1 MEGNMKKYGF
11 VLGALLIALLG
22 SLGFA
27 QEAGAAAPVGTSIGG
42 GLVAIGAGL
51 ALGLAALGVGIAQ
64 SSIGAAAAGA
74 VAEDRSL
81 FGQLLIYIVI
91 PETLVIFGF
100 LVVIFFLSAVK

>member
-1 MEGNMKKYGF
+1 MKKYGF

-27 QEAGAAAPVGTSIGG
+27 QEAGAAATAGTSIGG

-51 ALGLAALGVGIAQ
+51 ALGLAAVGVGLAQ
-64 SSIGAAAAGA
+64 GRIGAAAAGA
-74 VAEDRSL
+74 VAEKPEL
-81 FGQLLIYIVI
+81 FGTLLIYIVL

-100 LVVIFFLSAVK
+100 LVVIFFLGKVI

>member
-1 MEGNMKKYGF
+1 MKKYGF
-11 VLGALLIALLG
+11 LIALLVLALG

-27 QEAGAAAPVGTSIGG
+27 EGEAVVSTGTSLGG

-64 SSIGAAAAGA
+64 SNIGAAAAGA
-74 VAEDRSL
+74 VAENRSL

-100 LVVIFFLSAVK
+100 LVVIFFQSAIK

>member
-1 MEGNMKKYGF
+1 MKKYIGF
-11 VLGALLIALLG
+11 IVSALVFALFASTG
-22 SLGFA
+22 MA
-27 QEAGAAAPVGTSIGG
+27 QEATAAVGTSLGG

-91 PETLVIFGF
+91 PETLIIFGF
-100 LVVIFFLSAVK
+100 LVVIFFQGAIK

>member
-1 MEGNMKKYGF
+1 MKKHAMF
-11 VLGALLIALLG
+11 IDSALVFALFASVG
-22 SLGFA
+22 MA
-27 QEAGAAAPVGTSIGG
+27 QEAAAAATGPVGTSLGG

-91 PETLVIFGF
+91 PETLIIFGF
-100 LVVIFFLSAVK
+100 LVVIFFQSAIK

>member
-1 MEGNMKKYGF
+1 MKKF
-11 VLGALLIALLG
+11 AFLFTLFALILG
-22 SLGFA
+22 SVGFA
-27 QEAGAAAPVGTSIGG
+27 AEAAAAGTSVGG

-64 SSIGAAAAGA
+64 SNIGAAAAGA
-74 VAEDRSL
+74 VAEKPEL

-100 LVVIFFLSAVK
+100 LVVIFFQGAVK

>member
-1 MEGNMKKYGF
+1 MKKYIGF
-11 VLGALLIALLG
+11 IVSALVFALFASAG
-22 SLGFA
+22 MA
-27 QEAGAAAPVGTSIGG
+27 QEAAAATGPVGTSLGG

-91 PETLVIFGF
+91 PETLIIFGF
-100 LVVIFFLSAVK
+100 LVVIFFQGAIK

>member
-1 MEGNMKKYGF
+1 MKKFGF
-11 VLGALLIALLG
+11 IFAALAVALLG

-27 QEAGAAAPVGTSIGG
+27 QEAQTAAAAGTSLGG

-100 LVVIFFLSAVK
+100 LVVIFFLGAVK

>member
-1 MEGNMKKYGF
+1 MKKYGF
-11 VLGALLIALLG
+11 LIALLVLALG

-27 QEAGAAAPVGTSIGG
+27 EGEVVATTGTSLGG

-64 SSIGAAAAGA
+64 SNIGAAAAGA
-74 VAEDRSL
+74 VAENRSL

-100 LVVIFFLSAVK
+100 LVVIFFQSAIK

>member
-1 MEGNMKKYGF
+1 MKKYGF

-27 QEAGAAAPVGTSIGG
+27 QEAGAATAGISVGG

-51 ALGLAALGVGIAQ
+51 ALGLAAVGVGLAQ
-64 SSIGAAAAGA
+64 GRIGAAAAGA
-74 VAEDRSL
+74 VAEKPEL
-81 FGQLLIYIVI
+81 FGTLLIYIVL

-100 LVVIFFLSAVK
+100 LVVIFFLGKVI

>member
-1 MEGNMKKYGF
+1 MKKYGF

-27 QEAGAAAPVGTSIGG
+27 QEAAAAGEAAGPVGTSIGG

-100 LVVIFFLSAVK
+100 LVVIFFLGAVK

>member
-1 MEGNMKKYGF
+1 MKKYGF

-27 QEAGAAAPVGTSIGG
+27 QEAGGAAPAMSVGG

-51 ALGLAALGVGIAQ
+51 ALGLAAVGVGLAQ
-64 SSIGAAAAGA
+64 GRIGAAAAGA
-74 VAEDRSL
+74 VAEKPEL
-81 FGQLLIYIVI
+81 FGTLLIYIVL

-100 LVVIFFLSAVK
+100 LVVIFFLGKVV

>member
-1 MEGNMKKYGF
+1 MKKYGF
-11 VLGALLIALLG
+11 LIALLVLALG

-27 QEAGAAAPVGTSIGG
+27 QEAATASKYLAEGGTSLGG

-64 SSIGAAAAGA
+64 SNIGAAAAGA
-74 VAEDRSL
+74 VAENRSL

-100 LVVIFFLSAVK
+100 LVVIFFQSAIK

>member
-1 MEGNMKKYGF
+1 MKKHAMF
-11 VLGALLIALLG
+11 VITALVFALFASVG
-22 SLGFA
+22 MA
-27 QEAGAAAPVGTSIGG
+27 QEAAAAVTTGTSLGG

-91 PETLVIFGF
+91 PETLIIFGF
-100 LVVIFFLSAVK
+100 LVVIFFQSAIK

>member
-1 MEGNMKKYGF
+1 MKKYGF

-27 QEAGAAAPVGTSIGG
+27 QEAGAAAGAGTSIGG

-51 ALGLAALGVGIAQ
+51 ALGLAAVGVGLAQ
-64 SSIGAAAAGA
+64 GRIGAAAAGA
-74 VAEDRSL
+74 VAEKPEL
-81 FGQLLIYIVI
+81 FGTLLIYIVL

-100 LVVIFFLSAVK
+100 LVVIFFLSKVI

>member
-1 MEGNMKKYGF
+1 MKIRF
-11 VLGALLIALLG
+11 NLVSLVLMVFAFALG
-22 SLGFA
+22 SVGFA
-27 QEAGAAAPVGTSIGG
+27 QEATAAVGTSLGG

-64 SSIGAAAAGA
+64 SNIGAAAAGA
-74 VAEDRSL
+74 VAEKPEL

-100 LVVIFFLSAVK
+100 LVVIFFQGAIK

>member
-1 MEGNMKKYGF
+1 MKKHAMF
-11 VLGALLIALLG
+11 IVSALVFALFASVGL
-22 SLGFA
+22 A
-27 QEAGAAAPVGTSIGG
+27 QEAAAATGPVGTSLGG

-91 PETLVIFGF
+91 PETLIIFGF
-100 LVVIFFLSAVK
+100 LVVIFFQSAIK